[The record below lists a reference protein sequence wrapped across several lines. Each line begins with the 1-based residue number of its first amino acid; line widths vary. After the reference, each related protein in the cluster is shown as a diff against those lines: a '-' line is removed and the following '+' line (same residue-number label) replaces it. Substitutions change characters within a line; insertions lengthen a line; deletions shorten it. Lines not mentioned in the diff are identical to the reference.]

1 MPSQEKFKMAKL
13 VRCHFCGKSINMR
26 NRPYRS
32 NLKKY
37 GVSTRK
43 QLDNVYLC
51 TTCRKIKRLF
61 DTPAYL
67 KVSGPYRRLKFLLQQ
82 EVNAYVKRGLADSI
96 ARQNFLENVKIILD
110 KRHISVYD
118 FIISENDLKGI
129 ILKNIPFF
137 EEVVIELKTKGK

>member
-1 MPSQEKFKMAKL
+1 MAKL

-37 GVSTRK
+37 GVTTRK

-51 TTCRKIKRLF
+51 TVCRKIKRLF

-67 KVSGPYRRLKFLLQQ
+67 KVSGPYRRLKYLLQQ
-82 EVNAYVKRGLADSI
+82 EVNNYIKRGINDPT
-96 ARQNFLENVKIILD
+96 ARNNFLENVKIILD
-110 KRHISVYD
+110 KRYIREYD
-118 FIISENDLKGI
+118 FITSENDLKGI
-129 ILKNIPFF
+129 LLKGIPFF
-137 EEVVIELKTKGK
+137 EEVIIELKTKGK